1 MSAGRGGGLP
11 SVRAT
16 GLGRNKPGRK
26 SASSAPAPAPSED
39 VDANER
45 AAREAAAEERAAR
58 ATAMLMNASSYQEV
72 SARRQAR
79 LFAGRDDERDHSVAR
94 STARGRASAT
104 ATRSATDE
112 VNRGVDR
119 LLSAGPSFLRTGS
132 IIGNAKP
139 NAQRPSF
146 HEMDGLL
153 PGPQPPSKGR
163 SRRAET
169 RMGSTLTVLFAGR

>member
-39 VDANER
+39 VEANER

-104 ATRSATDE
+104 RSATDE
-112 VNRGVDR
+112 VNRGVDSSR
-119 LLSAGPSFLRTGS
+119 VRALVRIDTG
-132 IIGNAKP
+132 
-139 NAQRPSF
+139 
-146 HEMDGLL
+146 
-153 PGPQPPSKGR
+153 
-163 SRRAET
+163 
-169 RMGSTLTVLFAGR
+169 

>member
-104 ATRSATDE
+104 DE